1 MELKV
6 LRLAANLYWL
16 QTTEGRLLID
26 TGLPRNRH
34 PQKLLQLLEG
44 SEPDAIFLTHHH
56 TDHSGGVV
64 ALLQKRWVPVYA
76 HPREFPYLTK
86 QVPRP
91 AMPVPGLGSLIAN
104 ACPPIPIEAL
114 RPVQEGDRILGLEV
128 VHLFGHTLGLCGLLG
143 DGVLFAGDAVRV
155 NEKGPFFPNPR
166 VNEDSGETLRSLVK
180 IGALGATQV
189 YPGHGPPTSSAAVAE
204 LVRKLG
210 S

>member
-26 TGLPRNRH
+26 TGLPRGRQ

-44 SEPDAIFLTHHH
+44 VEPDAIFLTHHH

-64 ALLQKRWVPVYA
+64 ALLQKRSVPVYA

-86 QVPRP
+86 QIPRP
-91 AMPVPGLGSLIAN
+91 AMPVPGLGALIAN
-104 ACPPIPIEAL
+104 ACPAIPESAL
-114 RPVQEGDRILGLEV
+114 HPVQEGDRILGLEV
-128 VHLFGHTLGLCGLLG
+128 VHLFGHTLGLTGLLG
-143 DGVLFAGDAVRV
+143 EGVLFAGDAVRV

-166 VNEDSGETLRSLVK
+166 VNEDSEETLKSLAK
-180 IGALGATQV
+180 IGALGAAQV
-189 YPGHGPPTSSAAVAE
+189 YPGHGPATSSAAVAD
-204 LVRKLG
+204 LVRRL
-210 S
+210 